1 MIQTVK
7 GKTQKEFLENKLIQ
21 LLYLYGTSGK
31 EERVQKYLIRELS
44 ELKTDFVKMDEY
56 GNIHTQMTVGDGKGA
71 VLHLNSHMD
80 TVSGVVEDK
89 RIVNDN
95 GVYTAHLPNGDRTVL
110 GADDRAGIAT
120 ILTIMN
126 FLPNFNGTLK
136 VSFYREEEIGCVG
149 SSNSDKTFLSD
160 VDLSITFDRHGS
172 KDIVVGTMGQP
183 FSCNEVGN
191 WLEIIASTNGFEY
204 KAIEGGISD
213 AMTVSEEGINAVNLS
228 VGYYNEHTKNEFLV
242 FSELYTTLEFA
253 KVAIED
259 LNRVYY
265 TFTPV
270 PKENQW
276 IEAWSY
282 KSYGYGYDSYSDYTN
297 SGFVSN
303 GSGSSYGIIPNQALF
318 APVAYIEDD
327 SIAIISDGA
336 YEMDMTIEEVD
347 DLINQLTAVRNT
359 IEANTMLRDYNAS
372 ELPF

>member
-1 MIQTVK
+1 MIKTVK

-21 LLYLYGTSGK
+21 LLYLFGTSGK

-44 ELKTDFVKMDEY
+44 ELNTDYVKMDDY
-56 GNIHTQMTVGDGKGA
+56 GNIHTQMTVGDGTGA

-89 RIVNDN
+89 TIVNDN
-95 GVYTAHLPNGDRTVL
+95 GVYSAHLHNGESTVL

-126 FLPNFNGTLK
+126 FLPDFNGKLK
-136 VSFYREEEIGCVG
+136 VSFYKEEEIGCVG

-160 VDLSITFDRHGS
+160 VDLSITFDRRGS

-183 FSCNEVGN
+183 FACNEVGN
-191 WLEIIASTNGFEY
+191 WLEILSKTNGFEY
-204 KAIEGGISD
+204 KAVEGGISD
-213 AMTVSEEGINAVNLS
+213 AMTVSEEGVNAVNLS

-253 KVAIED
+253 KVVMED

-282 KSYGYGYDSYSDYTN
+282 KSGYGYGYGSDYGYSN
-297 SGFVSN
+297 SGFVEYN
-303 GSGSSYGIIPNQALF
+303 GIIQNQALF
-318 APVAYIEDD
+318 APIAYIEDD

-336 YEMDMTIEEVD
+336 YEMDMTLEEVD
-347 DLINQLTAVRNT
+347 DLIHQLKAVRDT
-359 IEANTMLRDYNAS
+359 IEANSMLRDYNMQD
-372 ELPF
+372 LPF